1 MNFAGMLMREIEGE
15 VRFDKM
21 SRILYSTDASM
32 YQIEPIGVVLPKH
45 ARDVLTVIRLAAQQG
60 VPIIPRGG
68 GTGLA
73 GAVVGRG
80 VVMDMSK
87 YMNRIL
93 DFNAEEGW
101 VKVEPGVILDELN
114 AFLAPYGLQ
123 FAPDVATSNRAT
135 IGGMVGNNSAGTHS
149 VIYGKTIDHVLEL
162 DLILS
167 DGTRTTAGEL
177 DEPAVKQKCE
187 QRDLEGQ
194 AYREVI
200 RLARENAGEI
210 ERRYP
215 KILRRVGGYNLDEFI
230 KKQPF
235 SLARMVIGS
244 EGTLATVVGAKLK
257 VIPLP
262 RAKVLGIAQ
271 FGDLIASMRA
281 VAPILATR
289 PAAVELIDE
298 MILEQTKGSVALSRA
313 RSWVQGDPK
322 AVLAVEYYGDS
333 EGELLGKL
341 DELETLL
348 DGLNLAHTFSRAI
361 SEADQA
367 DVWNVRRA
375 GLGLLMGVKGDSKPI
390 AFVEDAAV
398 PPERLPDY
406 LAEFGDLMAS
416 LNTRAGYYAHA
427 SVGLL
432 HLRPMVDLKDAA
444 EIAKMRF
451 IAESVRDLVMKYGGA
466 ISGEHGDGLVRSCWN
481 EAFFG
486 PVLYDAFR
494 AVKRAF
500 DPMGLMNPG
509 KIVDAPMMTENSRYG
524 ADYRAEE
531 IETHFDFSADGGF
544 HRAIEMCNGVGA
556 CRKKLAGTMC
566 PSYMATR
573 EEEHST
579 RGRANALRAA
589 ISGRWEGGL
598 TDRRIDDVLALCLEC
613 KACKAEC
620 PSNVDMA
627 KIKYE
632 FKARYYA
639 KRGRPLRARLFGNVE
654 LMGKLGCAAAPLA
667 NGLGNARISKWMMKR
682 LGIAPARSL
691 PPFARQTFPHWFAR
705 RRAPKADERVVLFAD
720 TYTTYHYPAIG
731 KAGTA
736 LFEAAGY
743 EVILAVKRC
752 CGRPML
758 SSGYIDRVK
767 ENARFNIE
775 NLYRYTE
782 QGYPIVGFEPSCVSM
797 LKDEYVDL
805 IGDPRARAV
814 ADNVYPFEAFVQ
826 KFSDRGAFSVPFTDL
841 KKDILLHGHCHQKAL
856 WGMGASE
863 AALGLPEG
871 FRVATIPSGC
881 CGMAGSFGY
890 EAEHYDTSLKVGE
903 PRLLEVIRNADETT
917 EIAAAGLSC
926 RQQIAH
932 ATGREARHPAEVL
945 ADAIDWSGVGTEG
958 AR

>member
-1 MNFAGMLMREIEGE
+1 MNFAGMLMQQIEGE

-45 ARDVLTVIRLAAQQG
+45 ERDVLKVIRLAAQHG
-60 VPIIPRGG
+60 VAVIPRGG

-114 AFLAPYGLQ
+114 AFLKPHGLQ
-123 FAPDVATSNRAT
+123 FAPDVATSSRAT

-162 DLILS
+162 DLILA

-187 QRDLEGQ
+187 QRDLEGR

-200 RLARENAGEI
+200 RLARENAAEI

-271 FGDLIASMRA
+271 FGELIASMRA

-298 MILEQTKGSVALSRA
+298 MILEQTEGSVELSRA
-313 RSWVQGDPK
+313 RSWVQGAPK

-333 EGELLGKL
+333 EGELRGKL

-348 DGLNLAHTFSRAI
+348 DSLELAHTFSRAI

-406 LAEFGDLMAS
+406 IAEFGDLMQS
-416 LNTRAGYYAHA
+416 LDTRAGYYAHA

-432 HLRPMVDLKDAA
+432 HIRPMVDLKDAA

-451 IAESVRDLVMKYGGA
+451 IAEAVRDLVMKYGGA

-486 PVLYDAFR
+486 PVLYNAFR
-494 AVKRAF
+494 EVKRAF
-500 DPMGLMNPG
+500 DPTGMMNPG

-524 ADYRAEE
+524 ADYRADE

-544 HRAIEMCNGVGA
+544 HRAVEMCNGVGA

-566 PSYMATR
+566 PSYMATL

-598 TDRRIDDVLALCLEC
+598 TDHRIADVLALCLEC

-632 FKARYYA
+632 FKAHYYA
-639 KRGRPLRARLFGNVE
+639 KHGRPLRARLFGNVE
-654 LMGKLGCAAAPLA
+654 LMGKLGCAVAPLA
-667 NGLGNARISKWMMKR
+667 NGLGNARLSKWMMKR
-682 LGIAPARSL
+682 VGIAPARSL
-691 PPFARQTFPHWFAR
+691 PPFARQTFPHWFAN
-705 RRAPKADERVVLFAD
+705 RRAPKGNERVVLFAD
-720 TYTTYHYPAIG
+720 TYTTYHYPDIG
-731 KAGTA
+731 KAATA
-736 LFEAAGY
+736 LFESAGY

-758 SSGYIDRVK
+758 SSGYMDRVK

-782 QGYPIVGFEPSCVSM
+782 QGYPIVGLEPSCVSM
-797 LKDEYVDL
+797 LADEYVDL

-814 ADNVYPFEAFVQ
+814 ADNVYTFEAFVQ
-826 KFSDRGAFSVPFTDL
+826 AFSDRGAFAAPFTDL

-871 FRVATIPSGC
+871 FRVTPIQSGC

-932 ATGREARHPAEVL
+932 GTGREARHPAEVL
-945 ADAIDWSGVGTEG
+945 ADAI
-958 AR
+958 A

>member
-1 MNFAGMLMREIEGE
+1 MNFAGMLMQQIEGE

-45 ARDVLTVIRLAAQQG
+45 ERDVLKGIHLAAEHG
-60 VPIIPRGG
+60 IAVIPRGG

-93 DFNAEEGW
+93 EFNAEEGW

-114 AFLAPYGLQ
+114 AFLKPHGLQ
-123 FAPDVATSNRAT
+123 FAPDVATSSRAT

-162 DLILS
+162 DLIFA

-187 QRDLEGQ
+187 QPDLEGR

-200 RLARENAGEI
+200 RLARENAEEI

-271 FGDLIASMRA
+271 FGELIASMRA

-298 MILEQTKGSVALSRA
+298 MILEQTEGSVELSRA
-313 RSWVQGDPK
+313 RSWVQGAPK

-333 EGELLGKL
+333 EGELRGKL

-348 DGLNLAHTFSRAI
+348 DSLELAHTFSRAI

-406 LAEFGDLMAS
+406 IAEFGDLMQS
-416 LNTRAGYYAHA
+416 LDTRAGYYAHA

-432 HLRPMVDLKDAA
+432 HIRPMVDLKDAA

-486 PVLYDAFR
+486 PVLYNAFR
-494 AVKRAF
+494 EVKRAF
-500 DPMGLMNPG
+500 DPTGMMNPG

-524 ADYRAEE
+524 ADYRADE

-544 HRAIEMCNGVGA
+544 HRAVEMCNGVGA

-566 PSYMATR
+566 PSYMATL

-598 TDRRIDDVLALCLEC
+598 TDHRIADVLALCLEC

-632 FKARYYA
+632 FKAHYYA
-639 KRGRPLRARLFGNVE
+639 KHGRPLRARLFGNVE
-654 LMGKLGCAAAPLA
+654 LMGKLGCAVAPLA
-667 NGLGNARISKWMMKR
+667 NGLGNARLSKWMMKR
-682 LGIAPARSL
+682 VGIAPARSL
-691 PPFARQTFPHWFAR
+691 PPFARQTFPHWFAN
-705 RRAPKADERVVLFAD
+705 RRAPKGNERVVLFAD
-720 TYTTYHYPAIG
+720 TYTTYHYPDIG
-731 KAGTA
+731 KAATA
-736 LFEAAGY
+736 LFESAGY

-758 SSGYIDRVK
+758 SSGYMDRVK

-782 QGYPIVGFEPSCVSM
+782 QGYPIVGLEPSCVSM
-797 LKDEYVDL
+797 LADEYVDL

-814 ADNVYPFEAFVQ
+814 ADNVYTFEAFVQ
-826 KFSDRGAFSVPFTDL
+826 KFSDRGAFAAPFTDL

-871 FRVATIPSGC
+871 FRVTPIQSGC

-945 ADAIDWSGVGTEG
+945 ADAI
-958 AR
+958 A

>member
-1 MNFAGMLMREIEGE
+1 MNFAGMLMQQIEGE

-32 YQIEPIGVVLPKH
+32 YQIEPVGVVLPKH
-45 ARDVLTVIRLAAQQG
+45 ERDVLKVIRLAAQHG
-60 VPIIPRGG
+60 VAVIPRGG

-87 YMNRIL
+87 YMTRIL

-114 AFLAPYGLQ
+114 AFLKPHGLQ
-123 FAPDVATSNRAT
+123 FAPDVATSSRAT

-167 DGTRTTAGEL
+167 DGTRTTAGAL

-200 RLARENAGEI
+200 RLARENAEEI

-235 SLARMVIGS
+235 SLAHMVIGS

-262 RAKVLGIAQ
+262 RAKVLGIVQ
-271 FGDLIASMRA
+271 FGDLIASMQA
-281 VAPILATR
+281 VAPILATQ

-298 MILEQTKGSVALSRA
+298 MILEQTKGSVELSRT
-313 RSWVQGDPK
+313 RSWVQGDPA

-348 DGLNLAHTFSRAI
+348 GNLNLAHTFSRAI
-361 SEADQA
+361 SEAEQA
-367 DVWNVRRA
+367 DVWNVRKA

-406 LAEFGDLMAS
+406 VADFGDLMTT

-432 HLRPMVDLKDAA
+432 HIRPMVDLKDAA

-451 IAESVRDLVMKYGGA
+451 IAEAVRDLVMKYGGA

-486 PVLYDAFR
+486 PVLYNAFR
-494 AVKRAF
+494 GVKRAF
-500 DPMGLMNPG
+500 DPKGLMNPG

-524 ADYRAEE
+524 AAYRADE

-544 HRAIEMCNGVGA
+544 HRAVEMCNGVGA
-556 CRKKLAGTMC
+556 CRKKLTGTMC
-566 PSYMATR
+566 PSYMATL

-598 TDRRIDDVLALCLEC
+598 TDHRIADVLALCLEC

-632 FKARYYA
+632 FKAHYYA
-639 KRGRPLRARLFGNVE
+639 KHGRPLRARLFGNVE
-654 LMGKLGCAAAPLA
+654 MMGKLGCVAAPLA
-667 NGLGNARISKWMMKR
+667 NGLGNTRVSKWMMKR

-691 PPFARQTFPHWFAR
+691 PPFARQTFTHWFAR
-705 RRAPKADERVVLFAD
+705 RRAPVRNKRVVFFSD
-720 TYTTYHYPAIG
+720 TYTTYNYPDIG

-758 SSGYIDRVK
+758 SNGYIDRVK

-814 ADNVYPFEAFVQ
+814 ADNVYTFEAFVQ
-826 KFSDRGAFSVPFTDL
+826 QFSDRGEFSVPFTDQ

-871 FRVATIPSGC
+871 FRVTSIQSGC

-890 EAEHYDTSLKVGE
+890 EAEHYDVSLKVGE

-945 ADAIDWSGVGTEG
+945 ADAIDN
-958 AR
+958 A

>member
-1 MNFAGMLMREIEGE
+1 MNFAGMLMQQIEGE

-32 YQIEPIGVVLPKH
+32 YQREPVGVVLPKH
-45 ARDVLTVIRLAAQQG
+45 ERDVLKVIRLAAQHE
-60 VPIIPRGG
+60 VAVIPRGG

-87 YMNRIL
+87 YMTRIL

-114 AFLAPYGLQ
+114 AFLKPHGLQ
-123 FAPDVATSNRAT
+123 FAPDVATSSRAT

-162 DLILS
+162 ELILA
-167 DGTRTTAGEL
+167 DGTRTTMGEL
-177 DEPAVKQKCE
+177 DEPAVNQKCA

-200 RLARENAGEI
+200 RLARENAEEI

-235 SLARMVIGS
+235 NLARMVIGS

-271 FGDLIASMRA
+271 FDDLIASMRA

-298 MILEQTKGSVALSRA
+298 MILEQTKGSVELSRMRA
-313 RSWVQGDPK
+313 WVQGDPK

-333 EGELLGKL
+333 EGELRGKL
-341 DELETLL
+341 DELEALL
-348 DGLNLAHTFSRAI
+348 GDLDLAHTFSRAI
-361 SEADQA
+361 SETEQA
-367 DVWNVRRA
+367 NVWNVRRA
-375 GLGLLMGVKGDSKPI
+375 GLGLLMGVKGDSKPV

-406 LAEFGDLMAS
+406 IAEFGELMQS

-432 HLRPMVDLKDAA
+432 HIRPMVDLKDAA

-486 PVLYDAFR
+486 PVLYNAFR

-509 KIVDAPMMTENSRYG
+509 KIVDAPMMTENLRYG
-524 ADYRAEE
+524 AAYRADE
-531 IETHFDFSADGGF
+531 IATHFDFSADGGF

-566 PSYMATR
+566 PSYMATM

-589 ISGRWEGGL
+589 ISGRWKGGL
-598 TDRRIDDVLALCLEC
+598 TDHRINDVLALCLEC

-639 KRGRPLRARLFGNVE
+639 NHRRPLRARLFGNVE
-654 LMGKLGCAAAPLA
+654 LMGKLGCLAAPLGNA
-667 NGLGNARISKWMMKR
+667 LGNARLSKWMMK
-682 LGIAPARSL
+682 LMGIAPARSL
-691 PPFARQTFPHWFAR
+691 PPFAKQTFPHWFAS
-705 RRAPKADERVVLFAD
+705 RRAPKGNERVVLFAD
-720 TYTTYHYPAIG
+720 TYTTYNYPDIG
-731 KAGTA
+731 KATTA
-736 LFEAAGY
+736 LFESAGY

-758 SSGYIDRVK
+758 SSGYMDRVK

-782 QGYPIVGFEPSCVSM
+782 QGYPIVGLEPSCVSM
-797 LKDEYVDL
+797 LVDEYVDL
-805 IGDPRARAV
+805 IRDPRARAV
-814 ADNVYPFEAFVQ
+814 ADNTYTFEAFVQ
-826 KFSDRGAFSVPFTDL
+826 KFSDRGEFAVPFTDL
-841 KKDILLHGHCHQKAL
+841 QKDILLHGHCHQKAL

-871 FRVATIPSGC
+871 FRVTPIQSGC

-890 EAEHYDTSLKVGE
+890 EAEHYEVSLKVGE
-903 PRLLEVIRNADETT
+903 PRLLEVIRTADETT
-917 EIAAAGLSC
+917 EIVAAGLSC

-932 ATGREARHPAEVL
+932 ATGRTARHPAEVL
-945 ADAIDWSGVGTEG
+945 ADAIDRGD
-958 AR
+958 R

>member
-1 MNFAGMLMREIEGE
+1 MNFAGMLMQQIEGE

-45 ARDVLTVIRLAAQQG
+45 ERDVLKVIHLAAEHG
-60 VPIIPRGG
+60 IAVIPRGG

-114 AFLAPYGLQ
+114 AFLKPHGLQ
-123 FAPDVATSNRAT
+123 FAPDVATSSRAT

-162 DLILS
+162 DLILA

-187 QRDLEGQ
+187 QRDLEGR

-200 RLARENAGEI
+200 RLARENAAEI

-271 FGDLIASMRA
+271 FGELIASMRA

-298 MILEQTKGSVALSRA
+298 MILEQTEGSVELSRA
-313 RSWVQGDPK
+313 RSWVQGAPK

-348 DGLNLAHTFSRAI
+348 DSLELAHTFSRAI
-361 SEADQA
+361 SEVDQA
-367 DVWNVRRA
+367 NVWNVRRA

-406 LAEFGDLMAS
+406 IAEFGDLMQS
-416 LNTRAGYYAHA
+416 LDTRAGYYAHA

-432 HLRPMVDLKDAA
+432 HIRPMVDLKDAA

-486 PVLYDAFR
+486 PVLYNAFR
-494 AVKRAF
+494 EVKRAF
-500 DPMGLMNPG
+500 DPTGMMNPG

-524 ADYRAEE
+524 ADYRADE

-544 HRAIEMCNGVGA
+544 HRAVEMCNGVGA

-566 PSYMATR
+566 PSYMATL

-598 TDRRIDDVLALCLEC
+598 TDHRIADVLALCLEC

-632 FKARYYA
+632 FKAHYYA
-639 KRGRPLRARLFGNVE
+639 KHGRPLRARLFGNVE
-654 LMGKLGCAAAPLA
+654 LMGKLGCAVAPLA
-667 NGLGNARISKWMMKR
+667 NGLGNARLSKWMMKR
-682 LGIAPARSL
+682 VGIAPARSL
-691 PPFARQTFPHWFAR
+691 PPFARQTFPHWFAN
-705 RRAPKADERVVLFAD
+705 RRAPKGNERVVLFAD
-720 TYTTYHYPAIG
+720 TYTTYHYPDIG
-731 KAGTA
+731 KAATA
-736 LFEAAGY
+736 LFESAGY

-758 SSGYIDRVK
+758 SSGYMDRVK

-782 QGYPIVGFEPSCVSM
+782 QGYPIVGLEPSCVSM
-797 LKDEYVDL
+797 LADEYVDL

-814 ADNVYPFEAFVQ
+814 ADNVYTFEAFVQ
-826 KFSDRGAFSVPFTDL
+826 KFSDRGAFAAPFTDL

-871 FRVATIPSGC
+871 FRVTPIQSGC

-945 ADAIDWSGVGTEG
+945 ADAI
-958 AR
+958 A

>member
-45 ARDVLTVIRLAAQQG
+45 ARDVLTVIRLAAQHG

-123 FAPDVATSNRAT
+123 FAPDVATSSRAT

-167 DGTRTTAGEL
+167 DGTRIAAGEL

-200 RLARENAGEI
+200 RLARENAEEI

-333 EGELLGKL
+333 EGELLDKL

-406 LAEFGDLMAS
+406 LAEFGDLMDS

-432 HLRPMVDLKDAA
+432 HIRPMVDLKDAA

-945 ADAIDWSGVGTEG
+945 ADAIDRSGV

>member
-1 MNFAGMLMREIEGE
+1 MNLAGMLMQQIEGE

-32 YQIEPIGVVLPKH
+32 YQIQPVGVVLPKH
-45 ARDVLTVIRLAAQQG
+45 KRDVLQVIRLAHERG
-60 VPIIPRGG
+60 VPLIPRGG

-73 GAVVGRG
+73 GAAVGHG
-80 VVMDMSK
+80 IVMDVSK

-101 VKVEPGVILDELN
+101 VEVEPGVILDELN
-114 AFLAPYGLQ
+114 AFLKPHGVQ
-123 FAPDVATSNRAT
+123 FAPDVATSSRAT

-167 DGTRTTAGEL
+167 DGTETTVGEL
-177 DEPAVKQKCE
+177 DEPAVKKKCE
-187 QRDLEGQ
+187 QQDLEGQ

-200 RLARENAGEI
+200 RLAREHAAEI

-235 SLARMVIGS
+235 NLARIVIGS
-244 EGTLATVVGAKLK
+244 EGTLATVVAAKLK

-262 RAKVLGIAQ
+262 RAKVLGIVQ
-271 FGDLIASMRA
+271 FDSLIASMKA
-281 VAPILATR
+281 VARILETG
-289 PAAVELIDE
+289 PAAIELIDK
-298 MILEQTKGSVALSRA
+298 MILDQTRGSVELSRM
-313 RSWVQGDPK
+313 RSWVQGDPE

-333 EGELLGKL
+333 ESELVGKL

-348 DGLNLAHTFSRAI
+348 GNLHLEHVFSRAI
-361 SEADQA
+361 SDAEQA
-367 DVWNVRRA
+367 NVWNVRKA
-375 GLGLLMGVKGDSKPI
+375 GLGLLMGVKGDSKPV

-406 LAEFGDLMAS
+406 IAEFEALMKK

-432 HLRPMVDLKDAA
+432 HIRPMVDLKDAD

-451 IAESVRDLVMKYGGA
+451 IAEAVCDLVMKYGGA
-466 ISGEHGDGLVRSCWN
+466 VSGEHGDGLVRSCWN
-481 EAFFG
+481 KAFFG
-486 PVLYDAFR
+486 PALYKAFR

-509 KIVDAPMMTENSRYG
+509 KIVDAPMMTENLRYG
-524 ADYRAEE
+524 ADYRAREV
-531 IETHFDFSADGGF
+531 ETHFDFSTDGGF
-544 HRAIEMCNGVGA
+544 HRAVEMCNGVGA
-556 CRKKLAGTMC
+556 CRKKLVGTMC
-566 PSYMATR
+566 PSYMATL

-598 TDRRIDDVLALCLEC
+598 TDPRMNDVLALCLEC

-632 FKARYYA
+632 FKAHYYA
-639 KRGRPLRARLFGNVE
+639 KHGRPLRSVLFGNVE
-654 LMGKLGCAAAPLA
+654 MMGKLGCLIAPLA
-667 NGLGNARISKWMMKR
+667 NGLGNAGISKWMMKR
-682 LGIAPARSL
+682 LGIAPARDML
-691 PPFARQTFPHWFAR
+691 PFARQTFPHWFSR
-705 RRAPKADERVVLFAD
+705 RRARKENRRVVFFCD
-720 TYTTYHYPAIG
+720 TYTTYHHPEIG
-731 KAGTA
+731 KAATA

-752 CGRPML
+752 CARPLL

-767 ENARFNIE
+767 ENAQFNIE
-775 NLYRYTE
+775 NLYRYIE

-797 LKDEYVDL
+797 LVDEYVDL
-805 IGDPRARAV
+805 IDDPRARAV
-814 ADNVYPFEAFVQ
+814 ADNIYTFETFVQ
-826 KFSDRGAFSVPFTDL
+826 TFSERGEFSAPFTNL

-863 AALGLPEG
+863 AALGLPKG
-871 FRVATIPSGC
+871 FRVTPIQSGC

-890 EAEHYDTSLKVGE
+890 EAEHYDISLKVGE
-903 PRLLEVIRNADETT
+903 PRLLHVVRHADAAT

-932 ATGREARHPAEVL
+932 ATGRAARHPAEVL
-945 ADAIDWSGVGTEG
+945 ADALDS
-958 AR
+958 

>member
-1 MNFAGMLMREIEGE
+1 MNFAGMLMQQIEGE

-45 ARDVLTVIRLAAQQG
+45 ERDVLKVIHLAAEHG
-60 VPIIPRGG
+60 IAVIPRGG

-114 AFLAPYGLQ
+114 AFLKPHGLQ
-123 FAPDVATSNRAT
+123 FAPDVATSSRAT

-162 DLILS
+162 DLILA

-187 QRDLEGQ
+187 QRDLEGR

-200 RLARENAGEI
+200 RLARENAEEI

-271 FGDLIASMRA
+271 FGELIASMRA
-281 VAPILATR
+281 VAPILATQ

-298 MILEQTKGSVALSRA
+298 MILEQTEGSVELSRA
-313 RSWVQGDPK
+313 RSWVQGAPK

-341 DELETLL
+341 DALETLL
-348 DGLNLAHTFSRAI
+348 DSLELAHTFSRAI

-406 LAEFGDLMAS
+406 IAEFGDLMHA
-416 LNTRAGYYAHA
+416 LDTRAGYYAHA

-432 HLRPMVDLKDAA
+432 HIRPMVDLKDAA

-486 PVLYDAFR
+486 PVLYNAFR
-494 AVKRAF
+494 EVKRAF
-500 DPMGLMNPG
+500 DPTGMMNPG

-524 ADYRAEE
+524 ADYRADE

-544 HRAIEMCNGVGA
+544 HRAVEMCNGVGA

-566 PSYMATR
+566 PSYMATL

-598 TDRRIDDVLALCLEC
+598 TDHRIADVLALCLEC

-632 FKARYYA
+632 FKAHYYA
-639 KRGRPLRARLFGNVE
+639 KHGRPLRARLFGNVE
-654 LMGKLGCAAAPLA
+654 LMGKLGCAVAPLA
-667 NGLGNARISKWMMKR
+667 NGLGNARLSKWMMKR
-682 LGIAPARSL
+682 MGIAPARSL
-691 PPFARQTFPHWFAR
+691 PPFARQTFPHWFAN
-705 RRAPKADERVVLFAD
+705 RRAPKGTERVVLFAD
-720 TYTTYHYPAIG
+720 TYTTYHYPDIG
-731 KAGTA
+731 KAATA
-736 LFEAAGY
+736 LFESAGY

-758 SSGYIDRVK
+758 SSGYMDRVK

-782 QGYPIVGFEPSCVSM
+782 QGYPIVGLEPSCVSM
-797 LKDEYVDL
+797 LVDEYVDL

-814 ADNVYPFEAFVQ
+814 ADNVYTFEAFVQ
-826 KFSDRGAFSVPFTDL
+826 AFSDRGEFSAPFTDL

-871 FRVATIPSGC
+871 FRVTPIQSGC

-945 ADAIDWSGVGTEG
+945 ADAI
-958 AR
+958 A

>member
-1 MNFAGMLMREIEGE
+1 MNFAGMLMQQIEGE

-45 ARDVLTVIRLAAQQG
+45 ERDVLKVIRLAAEHG
-60 VPIIPRGG
+60 VAVIPRGG

-114 AFLAPYGLQ
+114 AFLKPHGLQ
-123 FAPDVATSNRAT
+123 FAPDVATSSRAT

-162 DLILS
+162 DLILA

-187 QRDLEGQ
+187 QRDLEGR

-200 RLARENAGEI
+200 RLARENAEEI

-271 FGDLIASMRA
+271 FGELIASMRA
-281 VAPILATR
+281 VAPILATQ

-298 MILEQTKGSVALSRA
+298 MILEQTEGSVELSRA
-313 RSWVQGDPK
+313 RSWVQGAPK

-348 DGLNLAHTFSRAI
+348 GDLELAHTFSRAI

-406 LAEFGDLMAS
+406 IAEFGDLMHA
-416 LNTRAGYYAHA
+416 LDTRAGYYAHA

-432 HLRPMVDLKDAA
+432 HIRPMVDLKDAA

-486 PVLYDAFR
+486 PVLYNAFR
-494 AVKRAF
+494 EVKRAF
-500 DPMGLMNPG
+500 DPTGMMNPG

-524 ADYRAEE
+524 ADYRADE

-544 HRAIEMCNGVGA
+544 HRAVEMCNGVGA

-566 PSYMATR
+566 PSYMATL

-598 TDRRIDDVLALCLEC
+598 TDHRIADVLALCLEC

-632 FKARYYA
+632 FKAHYYA
-639 KRGRPLRARLFGNVE
+639 KHGRPLRARLFGNVE

-667 NGLGNARISKWMMKR
+667 NALGNARLSKWMMKR
-682 LGIAPARSL
+682 VGIAPARSL
-691 PPFARQTFPHWFAR
+691 PPFARQTFPHWFAN
-705 RRAPKADERVVLFAD
+705 RRAPKGTERVVLFAD
-720 TYTTYHYPAIG
+720 TYTTYHYPDIG
-731 KAGTA
+731 KAATA
-736 LFEAAGY
+736 LFESAGY

-758 SSGYIDRVK
+758 SSGYMDRVK

-782 QGYPIVGFEPSCVSM
+782 QGYPIVGLEPSCVSM
-797 LKDEYVDL
+797 LVDEYVDL

-814 ADNVYPFEAFVQ
+814 ADNVYTFEAFVQ
-826 KFSDRGAFSVPFTDL
+826 AFSDRGEFAAPFTDL

-871 FRVATIPSGC
+871 FRVTPIQSGC

-945 ADAIDWSGVGTEG
+945 ADAI
-958 AR
+958 A